1 MHVNV
6 LSILMHMKHGSPM
19 FISDASSF
27 LILGLKLRVF
37 KNVYDVRVK
46 IQNTQIVLLLLHVL
60 NLHLV
65 TALRSCSGLGLHA
78 KQPPG

>member
-6 LSILMHMKHGSPM
+6 LSILMHMRHGSPI

-27 LILGLKLRVF
+27 LILGLKLRVL

-46 IQNTQIVLLLLHVL
+46 SKIRRLYYCYYM
-60 NLHLV
+60 
-65 TALRSCSGLGLHA
+65 S
-78 KQPPG
+78 

>member
-60 NLHLV
+60 NFHFHLV
-65 TALRSCSGLGLHA
+65 TALRSCSG
-78 KQPPG
+78 